1 MTERLPVRKTYKL
14 FVDGAFPRSESGR
27 TYPILAADGS
37 TLAWAVRASRKDLRD
52 AVRAA
57 RGAQPKWASSTAY
70 LRGQVLYRVAEM
82 MEGRAAQ
89 LADEL
94 AATGAAGATAEVDAA
109 IDRWVWYAGWADK
122 IAHVAG
128 TVNAV
133 AGPYFDFT
141 VPEPVGVVG
150 IVTPDEPALLGFAS
164 LVAPA
169 VCAGNAVVVL
179 ASETNPLVVMTLA
192 EILAT
197 SDLPAGVVNILTG
210 SKAELGPWLAGHG
223 DVDTIDLTG
232 APADVA
238 VEMERLAADDVKRVV
253 RPLGSA
259 PDWQDGAQSPWAVTA
274 SMELKTVWHPK
285 GA

>member
-1 MTERLPVRKTYKL
+1 MRKTYKL

-27 TYPILAADGS
+27 TFAVRDHTGALVANAA
-37 TLAWAVRASRKDLRD
+37 RASRKDLRD
-52 AVRAA
+52 AVTAA
-57 RGAQPKWASSTAY
+57 RRAQPKWAGSTAY

-82 MEGRAAQ
+82 LEGRSAQ
-89 LADEL
+89 LAEEL
-94 AATGAAGATAEVDAA
+94 AVLGATDAA
-109 IDRWVWYAGWADK
+109 HEVAETVDRWIWYAGWADK
-122 IAHVAG
+122 IASISG

-150 IVTPDEPALLGFAS
+150 VVAPDAPPLLGFAS

-169 VCAGNAVVVL
+169 LCAGNAVVVI
-179 ASETNPLVVMTLA
+179 ASESNPLVAITLC

-197 SDLPAGVVNILTG
+197 SDLPSGVVNVLTG

-223 DVDTIDLTG
+223 DIDTIDVTG
-232 APADVA
+232 APTDLAT
-238 VEMERLAADDVKRVV
+238 EMEQLAADDVKRVV
-253 RPLGSA
+253 RPLGPNPSWWDDGGMT
-259 PDWQDGAQSPWAVTA
+259 PDAVSA